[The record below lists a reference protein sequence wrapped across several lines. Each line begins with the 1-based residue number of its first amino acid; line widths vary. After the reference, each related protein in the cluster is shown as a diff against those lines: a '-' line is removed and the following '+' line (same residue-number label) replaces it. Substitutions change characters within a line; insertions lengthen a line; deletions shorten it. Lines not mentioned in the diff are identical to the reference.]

1 MGKNEESGGIMA
13 QFRIKIAGAVAE
25 VNSLFDSSRDYCRK
39 YLTEETAD
47 FSVAVSREDL
57 AFEQAA
63 LLAEAL
69 EEGMRPRVFT
79 DPFLDRAAIQRAV
92 AEHLFDRDTL
102 MVHGSLVAVD
112 GIGYL
117 FTAAKCGTGKS
128 THTRLWRE
136 VFGERAV
143 MVNDDKPFLS
153 VGPEGVTAWG
163 APWSGKHGLD
173 ANVAVPLGGIC
184 LLERG
189 MENRIRRAEGE
200 ELMAL
205 LGKESYCPQGKEAA
219 HGALVERLTRTVPL
233 WRMACNRE
241 QEAALM
247 AYEAMGEGLV
257 FPKQI

>member
-1 MGKNEESGGIMA
+1 MA
-13 QFRIKIAGAVAE
+13 QFLINIAGFTGRI
-25 VNSLFDSSRDYCRK
+25 NSLFDSTKDYCRK
-39 YLTEETAD
+39 YLTDGAPD
-47 FSVAVSREDL
+47 FSVTVSREDL
-57 AFEQAA
+57 AFEQEA
-63 LLAEAL
+63 LRQEAL
-69 EEGMRPRVFT
+69 EEGIKIRKFT
-79 DPFLDRAAIQRAV
+79 DPFLERTAIQRKF

-136 VFGERAV
+136 VFGDRAV
-143 MVNDDKPFLS
+143 MVNDDKPFLAI
-153 VGPEGVTAWG
+153 GPEGVTAWG

-241 QEAALM
+241 REAALV